1 MCLGDDFLL
10 YLFILL
16 ILPTML
22 CARKVG
28 VIGGGNWGTAMAR
41 HLARSN
47 DTEVL
52 LWVKDESVGE
62 DGESLCNIINEA
74 HENSKYLPGVALP
87 HSLRA
92 SANIEEVC
100 KACEVLFVGVPHQ
113 YVENTLKAMAPYV
126 AKNTIVV
133 SLVKGM
139 AIKKDGPELISE
151 MISNI
156 LHLDTEVA
164 VLMGANVASDVARDE
179 FVEASIGCKD
189 NDIADIIKSLVH
201 TSTFQID
208 YITDDVASTEL
219 MGAIKN
225 VIAIGAGLCDG
236 LSVGTSTKAAII
248 RRGMSEMVQFRDLFC
263 GNQPAMSRSVLTA
276 SCGVADVVA
285 TCFGGRNRKCAEEW
299 CRKRLLS
306 PTTTTSPAAAALLW
320 EQVETELLNGQKLQ
334 GLGTCHELLA
344 CLRSYGENLGITKG
358 RATWQENEDGFE
370 HILARF
376 PLFERIYDIV
386 VNGACP
392 SSLVE
397 W

>member
-1 MCLGDDFLL
+1 
-10 YLFILL
+10 
-16 ILPTML
+16 
-22 CARKVG
+22 
-28 VIGGGNWGTAMAR
+28 
-41 HLARSN
+41 
-47 DTEVL
+47 
-52 LWVKDESVGE
+52 
-62 DGESLCNIINEA
+62 
-74 HENSKYLPGVALP
+74 
-87 HSLRA
+87 
-92 SANIEEVC
+92 
-100 KACEVLFVGVPHQ
+100 
-113 YVENTLKAMAPYV
+113 
-126 AKNTIVV
+126 
-133 SLVKGM
+133 
-139 AIKKDGPELISE
+139 

-219 MGAIKN
+219 MGAIKMSLLSEL
-225 VIAIGAGLCDG
+225 VCDG

-320 EQVETELLNGQKLQ
+320 S
-334 GLGTCHELLA
+334 
-344 CLRSYGENLGITKG
+344 R
-358 RATWQENEDGFE
+358 
-370 HILARF
+370 
-376 PLFERIYDIV
+376 
-386 VNGACP
+386 
-392 SSLVE
+392 
-397 W
+397 